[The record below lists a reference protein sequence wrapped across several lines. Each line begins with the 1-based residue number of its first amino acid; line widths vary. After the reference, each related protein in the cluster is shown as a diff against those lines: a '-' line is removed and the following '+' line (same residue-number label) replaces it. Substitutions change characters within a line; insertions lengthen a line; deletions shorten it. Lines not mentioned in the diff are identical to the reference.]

1 MPKAKLAY
9 ETFHFDIKTVTCSAQ
24 VDMLY
29 ACHLRAFG
37 DVLMLSSVMLSSV
50 MLSSVMLSSV
60 TLL

>member
-24 VDMLY
+24 VDRLY
-29 ACHLRAFG
+29 VCHMRAFG
-37 DVLMLSSVMLSSV
+37 GVLFGGVLFGGVLFGGV
-50 MLSSVMLSSV
+50 LMLSSV

>member
-24 VDMLY
+24 VDRLY
-29 ACHLRAFG
+29 VCHMQAFG
-37 DVLMLSSVMLSSV
+37 GVLFCGVLFCGVL
-50 MLSSVMLSSV
+50 MLSSV